1 MSRSYLDS
9 VMTMEDRSSRNGG
22 RERLG
27 LSFTIDYL
35 LFNKGVKGSRE
46 EATASHTAEATAN
59 NTLNNQ
65 SPTPKEVGNCAE
77 TLAKRL
83 QRSDAEFEERK
94 VKEEE
99 GAEEQQKEGEEEVTT
114 TTSTSPE
121 KSADKPNQSYIA
133 LISKAILASD
143 QKKLLLCDIYQWIMD
158 HYPYFK
164 SKDKNWRNSVR
175 HNLSLNDC
183 FIKAGRSDNGKGHF
197 WAIHPSNYQDF
208 SNGDYHCRRAR
219 RRNNLLVL
227 PSNPVASSVLLGTKT
242 LLAMAQC
249 AASGGASPWSAG
261 LERGGQRESGDEGSG
276 GKGRRQGEGT
286 LIYWRECLSPRG
298 RVDLLIGSCDQTYGG
313 TRHRPEL
320 PGDKSRLVGF
330 FPPLPARRRAGEQH
344 QWKQRK
350 APPFSPLDDARCK
363 QIPPARD

>member
-1 MSRSYLDS
+1 MSVSDPNAE
-9 VMTMEDRSSRNGG
+9 MTKEDTNSRTIG

-35 LFNKGVKGSRE
+35 LFNKGVKGSKE
-46 EATASHTAEATAN
+46 EATGSRTAEQTVN
-59 NTLNNQ
+59 SVLNHQNPK
-65 SPTPKEVGNCAE
+65 SKEVEIHSEKQE
-77 TLAKRL
+77 TWL
-83 QRSDAEFEERK
+83 QRSGNGARK
-94 VKEEE
+94 
-99 GAEEQQKEGEEEVTT
+99 GEGEEGDEDQAEKKGEDLTT
-114 TTSTSPE
+114 TMSTCSSLE

-219 RRNNLLVL
+219 RRVRRAGGQLTLTPLSSPYHTTL
-227 PSNPVASSVLLGTKT
+227 PRPNRAACWCCPQVQT
-242 LLAMAQC
+242 LPLSCMAP
-249 AASGGASPWSAG
+249 GLYWSPWSNMHPSVG
-261 LERGGQRESGDEGSG
+261 LQSFLHTS
-276 GKGRRQGEGT
+276 
-286 LIYWRECLSPRG
+286 
-298 RVDLLIGSCDQTYGG
+298 
-313 TRHRPEL
+313 
-320 PGDKSRLVGF
+320 
-330 FPPLPARRRAGEQH
+330 
-344 QWKQRK
+344 
-350 APPFSPLDDARCK
+350 AP
-363 QIPPARD
+363 

>member
-1 MSRSYLDS
+1 MSRSCLNS
-9 VMTMEDRSSRNGG
+9 EMTMEDRNSRNSG

-46 EATASHTAEATAN
+46 EATGSHTVEETAN
-59 NTLNNQ
+59 NMVNNQ
-65 SPTPKEVGNCAE
+65 SPEPKEVGNDSE
-77 TLAKRL
+77 THEKRL
-83 QRSDAEFEERK
+83 QSFEAETEEK
-94 VKEEE
+94 KFKIEE
-99 GAEEQQKEGEEEVTT
+99 GAEEQQKEGEEEETT
-114 TTSTSPE
+114 TTFTGPE

-133 LISKAILASD
+133 LISKAILASE

-219 RRNNLLVL
+219 RRVRRAAGQLPL
-227 PSNPVASSVLLGTKT
+227 PSLPSPYHPAFTRPHRTTCWCCPQAQSLPLSCLAPRLYWPWSSVQPQVGIH
-242 LLAMAQC
+242 
-249 AASGGASPWSAG
+249 PG
-261 LERGGQRESGDEGSG
+261 LRTSV
-276 GKGRRQGEGT
+276 
-286 LIYWRECLSPRG
+286 P
-298 RVDLLIGSCDQTYGG
+298 
-313 TRHRPEL
+313 
-320 PGDKSRLVGF
+320 
-330 FPPLPARRRAGEQH
+330 
-344 QWKQRK
+344 
-350 APPFSPLDDARCK
+350 
-363 QIPPARD
+363 

>member
-1 MSRSYLDS
+1 
-9 VMTMEDRSSRNGG
+9 MEDRNSRNGG

-46 EATASHTAEATAN
+46 EATGSRTVEETAN
-59 NTLNNQ
+59 NMVNNQ
-65 SPTPKEVGNCAE
+65 SPKPKE
-77 TLAKRL
+77 
-83 QRSDAEFEERK
+83 
-94 VKEEE
+94 
-99 GAEEQQKEGEEEVTT
+99 QKEGEEEVTT
-114 TTSTSPE
+114 TTFTGPE

-133 LISKAILASD
+133 LISKAILASE

-219 RRNNLLVL
+219 RRVRRVAGQLPL
-227 PSNPVASSVLLGTKT
+227 PSLPSPYHPAFTRPHRTTCWCCPQAQSLPLSCLAPRLYWPWSSVQPQVGIH
-242 LLAMAQC
+242 
-249 AASGGASPWSAG
+249 PG
-261 LERGGQRESGDEGSG
+261 LRTSV
-276 GKGRRQGEGT
+276 
-286 LIYWRECLSPRG
+286 P
-298 RVDLLIGSCDQTYGG
+298 
-313 TRHRPEL
+313 
-320 PGDKSRLVGF
+320 
-330 FPPLPARRRAGEQH
+330 
-344 QWKQRK
+344 
-350 APPFSPLDDARCK
+350 
-363 QIPPARD
+363 